1 VQAHNNVPF
10 YQNLLLS
17 KANANP
23 TYYLASN
30 LNYSVTKKRLIMMT
44 KNTSATRALIKK
56 GLVIPILTA
65 IVFSFCTKTVAQ
77 EKTTT
82 KEVPTKNKSKLFE
95 NYYEKTT
102 FEVKDENGK
111 VIATKKYAELTP
123 KEKNIV
129 PPVILQKNEPF
140 TTESFEKAIQKGGP
154 KTFVVDLFDKK
165 NIKVKSDDENAIY
178 NSAGLTEKP
187 EYQGGIELFYQFV
200 AKNYQ
205 APRQEGLK
213 GKVYATFIV
222 EKDGSLTDIKVL
234 RDIGYGTGD
243 EAIRV
248 LKLCPNWTPGKI
260 NDEPV
265 RVLYSLPI
273 TIQTAG

>member
-1 VQAHNNVPF
+1 
-10 YQNLLLS
+10 
-17 KANANP
+17 
-23 TYYLASN
+23 
-30 LNYSVTKKRLIMMT
+30 MT
-44 KNTSATRALIKK
+44 KNTSASRAFLKK

-65 IVFSFCTKTVAQ
+65 LVFSFCTKVVAQ
-77 EKTTT
+77 TKSAP
-82 KEVPTKNKSKLFE
+82 KEVPTINKSKLFE

-102 FEVKDENGK
+102 FEVKDESGK
-111 VIATKKYAELTP
+111 VVATKKYSELTP

-154 KTFVVDLFDKK
+154 ETFVVDPFDKK

-178 NSAGLTEKP
+178 NINGLTEKP
-187 EYQGGIELFYQFV
+187 DYPEGMMAFYQFV
-200 AKNYQ
+200 SMNYQ
-205 APRQEGLK
+205 APIQEGLK

-222 EKDGSLTDIKVL
+222 EKDGSLSDIKIL
-234 RDIGYGTGD
+234 RDIGYGTG
-243 EAIRV
+243 EETIRV
-248 LKLCPNWTPGKI
+248 LKLSPNWTPGKI

-265 RVLYSLPI
+265 RVMYSLPI